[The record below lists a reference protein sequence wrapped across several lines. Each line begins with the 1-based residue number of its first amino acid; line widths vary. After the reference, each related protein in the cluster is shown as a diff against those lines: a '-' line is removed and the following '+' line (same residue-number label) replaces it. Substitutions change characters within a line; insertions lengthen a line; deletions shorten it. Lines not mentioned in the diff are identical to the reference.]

1 MRLLPQ
7 FGVFNQHDALTYLCQ
22 PSSVVK
28 TGLQVCLQIRQK
40 QHTIIATAEIPVLV
54 LGLRATYR

>member
-28 TGLQVCLQIRQK
+28 TGVYRSVFKLGRSSTQLSLLQKYLF
-40 QHTIIATAEIPVLV
+40 
-54 LGLRATYR
+54 